1 MLVLARVVRLSSVVD
16 GDASVAQSARG
27 QPAAISIPLHTDSA
41 RDPRPP
47 PAGEWGLVT
56 KPKPQRTHVTDNNG
70 NMLQNR
76 RGKE

>member
-1 MLVLARVVRLSSVVD
+1 MLVIARVVRMSLVVD
-16 GDASVAQSARG
+16 GDASVAQSARD
-27 QPAAISIPLHTDSA
+27 QPAAISIPLRPDSA

-47 PAGEWGLVT
+47 PTGEWGLVA